1 MTMCHF
7 ILYEILTIFYPDEE
21 APSKPREE
29 TNEFLHGVVPAEE
42 EEDHR
47 SQSRLP

>member
-1 MTMCHF
+1 MQKSKCSHKK
-7 ILYEILTIFYPDEE
+7 ISDQE
-21 APSKPREE
+21 ASSKPREK
-29 TNEFLHGVVPAEE
+29 TDEFLHGVVPAEE